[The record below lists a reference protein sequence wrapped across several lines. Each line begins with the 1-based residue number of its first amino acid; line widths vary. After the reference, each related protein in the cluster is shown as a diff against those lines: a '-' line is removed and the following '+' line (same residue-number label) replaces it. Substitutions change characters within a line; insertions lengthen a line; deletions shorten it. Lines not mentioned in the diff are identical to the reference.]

1 MSKIVLKKGRRKTS
15 VSRSEVRSVV
25 GRILSSTQKK
35 LNATLI
41 PVKARGIAKHP
52 AAC

>member
-15 VSRSEVRSVV
+15 ISRSEVRSVV
-25 GRILSSTQKK
+25 RRILGSTQKK

-41 PVKARGIAKHP
+41 PVKTRGIAKHP
-52 AAC
+52 ATC